1 MDLTEQ
7 NFGEGPGPGCGL
19 VVISLSGKVFNTF
32 FFEAGFENNN
42 FCACF
47 ARVTHQNQDDAEA
60 AINDDDDDHFLLEV
74 EEDVGQLPRPAAA
87 PPGIIS
93 SKYCR

>member
-7 NFGEGPGPGCGL
+7 NFGEGPVPGCGL

-42 FCACF
+42 FCAF
-47 ARVTHQNQDDAEA
+47 FTHQNQNDAEA
-60 AINDDDDDHFLLEV
+60 AINDDDHFLLEV